1 MESESK
7 TRDQNVLVES
17 SKIEVERIMEDLEL
31 TDTLL
36 AGFTTK
42 HLNGILKRNRIE
54 ESVAILI
61 KAKRR
66 MLKNR

>member
-31 TDTLL
+31 TDSLL
-36 AGFTTK
+36 AGSTTK
-42 HLNGILKRNRIE
+42 HLNGILKRNHIE